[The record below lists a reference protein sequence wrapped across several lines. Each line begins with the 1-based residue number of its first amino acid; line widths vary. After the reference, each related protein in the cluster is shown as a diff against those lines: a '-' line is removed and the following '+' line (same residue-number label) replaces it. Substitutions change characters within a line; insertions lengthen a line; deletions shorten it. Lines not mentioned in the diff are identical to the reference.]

1 MGNCLSP
8 GHTGAR
14 NRGLKK
20 TASVDSDDID
30 VFGSSLGKRPSPIK
44 KPVAAPVM
52 MKKSSSKE
60 NILGYQTVPVESKY
74 ELGREL
80 GRGQFGI
87 TRVAKS
93 KVDGLEYA
101 VKCLP
106 KKYMTK
112 QNDIDSVNREIEIL
126 RHLTGH
132 KNIVRYIEAFEDKEN
147 VHLVME
153 LCAGGMLFDRITKR
167 GYYSEYEAAGIMRTM
182 VEIVQYMHERGV
194 IHRDLKPENFLL
206 SDDSDNA
213 ELKTIDF
220 GLSIFFKPGQVFNE
234 LVGSAYYVAPE
245 VLKHRYGPECDI
257 WSAGVILY
265 ILLCGMPPFWHY
277 SEKGIMEA
285 VLKGEVDLM
294 SDPWPQISEPAK
306 DLVKKMLT
314 MDPKRRITAKE
325 ILEHEWIKVDG
336 SASHRLTCCSIQV
349 RVKNFLKMHRL
360 KQMAMHQIAIQ
371 LPKEMQEAS
380 KECFAKFETD
390 QDDCIDYER
399 FFEGLRKA
407 RAGKGFPE
415 PTEEEVRATLAA
427 ADMDGDGRMDYL
439 EFLAVTMH
447 KNDKT
452 EKEEW
457 LRGAFARFDKEHKG
471 YLTKDDVKLHCRLSD
486 EQVAE
491 IFEEVDQNQDGNIDY
506 EEFVDMMKQGNG
518 VDEILTFSD
527 KEAVAP
533 IRSLLGLSP
542 SVIPRSSME
551 IPRPIEVAA

>member
-1 MGNCLSP
+1 MGNCMSP

-14 NRGLKK
+14 HKGIKK
-20 TASVDSDDID
+20 TASVDSDDSD
-30 VFGSSLGKRPSPIK
+30 PFGSSLGKRVSPVK
-44 KPVAAPVM
+44 KPAPVM

-101 VKCLP
+101 VKTLP

-132 KNIVRYIEAFEDKEN
+132 KNIVKYVEAFEDKEH

-206 SDDSDNA
+206 SDDSDSA

-220 GLSIFFKPGQVFNE
+220 GLSIFFKPGQIFNE

-257 WSAGVILY
+257 WSTGVILY

-294 SDPWPQISEPAK
+294 SDPWPQISDSAK
-306 DLVKKMLT
+306 DLVKRMLT

-336 SASHRLTCCSIQV
+336 SASRKLVCCSVHV

-360 KQMAMHQIAIQ
+360 KQMAMHQIALQ

-380 KECFAKFETD
+380 QECFAKFDTD
-390 QDDCIDYER
+390 QDGCIDYQR
-399 FFEGLRKA
+399 FHEGLQKA

-415 PTEEEVRATLAA
+415 PTEEEVHAIMSA
-427 ADMDGDGRMDYL
+427 ADMDGDKRIDYL
-439 EFLAVTMH
+439 EFLACTMH
-447 KNDKT
+447 KNDKV
-452 EKEEW
+452 EKDEW
-457 LRGAFARFDKEHKG
+457 LRGAFERFDKERKG
-471 YLTKDDVKLHCRLSD
+471 YLTMDNVKLHCRLTD
-486 EQVAE
+486 AQVKD
-491 IFEEVDQNQDGNIDY
+491 IFDKVDQNQDGQIDY

-518 VDEILTFSD
+518 LDEIKTFSD
-527 KEAVAP
+527 PAVGQM
-533 IRSLLGLSP
+533 RSLLGLSP
-542 SVIPRSSME
+542 SVIPRTSVE
-551 IPRPIEVAA
+551 LPRPIEVAA